1 MLGRIAA
8 VATVGGRKPQPTA
21 RVAVRVMQKHAPLKD
36 IRRSRAPWALA
47 CILPLSGTFA
57 ETLALFSEA
66 AQPSGLDFVHFNGMS
81 GEFYYPEV
89 VGPGAALFD
98 YDNDGDLDVYLV
110 QGEML
115 GPKKLADALFPP
127 EAGQPLS
134 DRLFRNDLAVQGKGS
149 RSLRFTDVTAQSG
162 IAGDGYGIGVA
173 AGDIDNDGWTDL
185 YVLNWGPNRLLRNNG
200 DGTFADITTPANA
213 NDPQLSVSAAFLDYD
228 RDGWLDLY
236 VVNHVHFSIAEHKP
250 CEAPLGGREYCA
262 THRYETVP
270 GRLLRNRGSGRF
282 DDVSVKSGIK
292 RAFGAGL
299 GIVTADYNGDGWLD
313 IYVAN
318 DGDPNQLW
326 VNQQDGTFRDEALL
340 AGAAVN
346 MDGVAEA
353 GMGVDAGDFDGDG
366 DEDLFM
372 THDREE
378 TNTIYVNDGQGWFE
392 DRTVATG
399 LARPSQGLTGFG
411 AAWFDYDNDGWL
423 DLFIANGDVR
433 TIAELARAGDPYP
446 LDQPNQLIA
455 NLGDGTFRDVS
466 QQAGKAVTLPEVS
479 RGAAFGDIDNDGDTD
494 ILVTNNSGRAR
505 LLINLAGNRQHWLGL
520 RLLDRSGRDALGARV
535 AVYQGSGPVLWR
547 RARSDASYASANDPR
562 VLVGLGDATTVARIL
577 IYWPEGEVEEWTK
590 VPVDGYVTL
599 RQNAGTPIMSRQAAK
614 NPHAKR
620 PQTNR

>member
-1 MLGRIAA
+1 MQEQA
-8 VATVGGRKPQPTA
+8 KPTSS
-21 RVAVRVMQKHAPLKD
+21 
-36 IRRSRAPWALA
+36 RRSRALGVWVFAWV
-47 CILPLSGTFA
+47 LPLSGAMA
-57 ETLALFSEA
+57 ETSALFSDA
-66 AQPSGLDFVHFNGMS
+66 AQSSGLDFRHFNGMS

-110 QGEML
+110 QGHML
-115 GPKKLADALFPP
+115 GPGKTLKDATLKPP
-127 EAGQPLS
+127 TGAPLH
-134 DRLFRNDLAVQGKGS
+134 DRLFRNDLVVREDGS
-149 RSLRFTDVTAQSG
+149 RSLSFTDVTAQSG
-162 IAGDGYGIGVA
+162 ISGDGYGIGVA

-200 DGTFADITTPANA
+200 DGTFSDITTPANA
-213 NDPQLSVSAAFLDYD
+213 NDPQLCVSAAFVDYD

-236 VVNHVHFSIAEHKP
+236 VVNHVHFTIAEHKP

-262 THRYETVP
+262 TDRYQPVP
-270 GRLLRNRGSGRF
+270 GRLLHNRGNGLF
-282 DDVSVKSGIK
+282 DDVSVNSGIK
-292 RAFGAGL
+292 GAYGAGL
-299 GIVTADYNGDGWLD
+299 GIVTADFNADGWPD

-326 VNQQDGTFRDEALL
+326 INQQDGTFRDDALL

-378 TNTIYVNDGQGWFE
+378 TNTLYLNDGQGWFE
-392 DRTVATG
+392 DRTRATG
-399 LARPSQGLTGFG
+399 LAGPSRNLTGFG
-411 AAWFDYDNDGWL
+411 VAWFDYDNDGWL

-433 TIAELARAGDPYP
+433 TIGELAQAGDPYP
-446 LDQPNQLIA
+446 LGQPNQLIA
-455 NLGDGTFRDVS
+455 NLGDGTFRDIS
-466 QQAGKAVTLPEVS
+466 QQAGKALTLAEVS

-494 ILVTNNSGRAR
+494 ILVTNNSGPVR
-505 LLINLAGNRQHWLGL
+505 LLINLTGNRKHWIGL

-535 AVYQGSGPVLWR
+535 TVYRRPGSALWR

-562 VLVGLGDATTVARIL
+562 VLVGLGDATAVTRIL
-577 IYWPEGEVEEWTK
+577 VQWPDGATEQWTE
-590 VPVDGYVTL
+590 VPVDRYITL
-599 RQNAGTPIMSRQAAK
+599 RQHAGTPIQAKEPAQK
-614 NPHAKR
+614 SAP
-620 PQTNR
+620 